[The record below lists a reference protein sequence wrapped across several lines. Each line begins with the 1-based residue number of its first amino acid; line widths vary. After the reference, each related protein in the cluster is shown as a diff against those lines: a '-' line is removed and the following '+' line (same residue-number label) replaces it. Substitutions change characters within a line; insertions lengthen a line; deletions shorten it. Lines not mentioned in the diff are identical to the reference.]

1 MKKVLILI
9 TLLIIVT
16 SCSKPVDY
24 KSLGDRN
31 GLMYNVNSQKPY
43 SGRAVEYYNF
53 YNSVKK
59 KGNFED
65 GLKDGKWIGYFKNG
79 KIKYEENF
87 KNGIQDGKYILY
99 FKNGQINLK
108 ANLKDGEFDGWA
120 TWYFENGEIQ
130 HVSNYKDGKLL
141 D

>member
-1 MKKVLILI
+1 MNKGKHKMKKVLILI

-65 GLKDGKWIGYFKNG
+65 GLKDGK
-79 KIKYEENF
+79 
-87 KNGIQDGKYILY
+87 YILY